1 LSFIESP
8 ISSTNTLKRKHNE
21 NSCLH
26 PSLFL
31 LEHSLFSFSLVHA
44 KTSHVTQKHKGLRYH
59 SMQQKLASET
69 WGLPLA
75 AIGQLG
81 TKE

>member
-1 LSFIESP
+1 MKTPAFTLPF
-8 ISSTNTLKRKHNE
+8 SSLN
-21 NSCLH
+21 
-26 PSLFL
+26 
-31 LEHSLFSFSLVHA
+31 SLFSFSLVHA